1 MTNGEQREAA
11 LRRVA
16 TRCVEERRP
25 EEAIAALVAL
35 TEEAP
40 DRLEYY
46 VHLASLLET
55 VGRTDLA
62 IGHYQRLLA
71 RQPGMAAAHFN
82 LALQYRKS
90 KRHREAIQAYEESLR
105 LGIGDPQEVWSNMGV
120 VYSELHQAEKAAEM
134 YRRALDVDPRYVPA
148 LFNRAGLFEEAGE
161 RASAVELY
169 RRILSIDS
177 RHWGAL
183 ARLAYATSVTTEDD
197 RLIESLGAAIEEA
210 KDDRAAREEL
220 SFALAKSLDDLG
232 RYGEAFAAYRAANEL
247 GKLRNPPYDRAATEA
262 AFDRLIALF
271 TTGWIEGVSTGST
284 AAPVFICG
292 MFRSGSTL
300 VEQILAAHPSV
311 TAGGELD
318 YLTWLVARKLA
329 PYPERV
335 REASRKE
342 LEQLGNEYLSK
353 LRDLFPTAEI
363 VTDKRPDNFLH
374 LGLIK
379 ALFPN
384 ARIVFTRRNPRDNCL
399 SVYFQQLGGNL
410 FYATSLSDTAH
421 YYRQHERLMAHWK
434 ALFPENIFTVDY
446 DALVRSPEA
455 ELRPL
460 LEFLGL
466 DWDDC
471 CLDFQRADR
480 LVKTASVW
488 QVREALHTRSSGR
501 WRNYEPF
508 IGSKEFAN
516 LSSAL

>member
-1 MTNGEQREAA
+1 
-11 LRRVA
+11 
-16 TRCVEERRP
+16 
-25 EEAIAALVAL
+25 
-35 TEEAP
+35 
-40 DRLEYY
+40 
-46 VHLASLLET
+46 

-62 IGHYQRLLA
+62 IGHYRRLLA

-82 LALQYRKS
+82 LALLYKKNKRYRD
-90 KRHREAIQAYEESLR
+90 AIAAYEEAVR
-105 LGIGDPQEVWSNMGV
+105 LGIRDVQEVWSNMGV
-120 VYSELHQAEKAAEM
+120 VYSELHQAERAAEM
-134 YRRALDVDPRYVPA
+134 YQRALDIDPRYVPA

-161 RASAVELY
+161 RTSAVELY

-183 ARLAYATSVTTEDD
+183 ARLAYAMRVTPEDHSLVD
-197 RLIESLGAAIEEA
+197 SLGAAIEAA
-210 KDDRAAREEL
+210 KDDRRAREEL

-232 RYGEAFAAYRAANEL
+232 RYEEAFAAYRAANEL
-247 GKLRNPPYDRAATEA
+247 GKLRNPPYDRGATEA
-262 AFDRLIALF
+262 AFDRLIGLF
-271 TTGWIEGVSTGST
+271 TAEWIESASTGST
-284 AAPVFICG
+284 AVPVFICG
-292 MFRSGSTL
+292 MLRSGSTL
-300 VEQILAAHPSV
+300 VEQILATHPSV

-335 REASRKE
+335 RDASRKE
-342 LEQLGNEYLSK
+342 LEQLGCEYLSK
-353 LRDLFPTAEI
+353 LGELFPGAETI
-363 VTDKRPDNFLH
+363 TDKRPDNFLH

-379 ALFPN
+379 ALFPD
-384 ARIVFTRRNPRDNCL
+384 ARIVYTRRNPQDNCL

-410 FYATSLSDTAH
+410 FYATDLSDTAH

-460 LEFLGL
+460 LDFLGL
-466 DWDDC
+466 EWDDR
-471 CLDFQRADR
+471 CLDFQQADR

-501 WRNYEPF
+501 WRNYEPVMAD
-508 IGSKEFAN
+508 ILPGVGEPG
-516 LSSAL
+516 SAL